1 MSAARATVR
10 CDHPPMRRAAL
21 FDALAYDS
29 SDPAGYRSAASHLT
43 KLLSGRELAV
53 KAFEVPPGQS
63 LCPYHYEYVE
73 EWLIVLEGA
82 VVVRTPDGEQEA
94 GAGTAVCF
102 PAGPDGAH
110 KLTNRGDAPARL
122 VMFSSAHEPS
132 VAVYPD
138 SDKIGTRP
146 VETGGDDRLN
156 FRRTEAVDY
165 WDSE

>member
-1 MSAARATVR
+1 MSAAQATVR

-43 KLLSGRELAV
+43 KLLGGRELAV

-73 EWLIVLEGA
+73 EWLIVLEGS
-82 VVVRTPDGEQEA
+82 VVVRTPEGEEEA
-94 GAGTAVCF
+94 AAGNAVYF

-110 KLTNRGDAPARL
+110 KLTNRGDAPARF
-122 VMFSSAHEPS
+122 VVFSSAHEPS

-138 SDKIGTRP
+138 SDKIGIWPGREED
-146 VETGGDDRLN
+146 VLML
-156 FRRTEAVDY
+156 RRADGHVDY
-165 WDSE
+165 YDGE